1 MFNIYIFLLLLSPNF
16 SKNTR
21 FAIQAT
27 NYMKE
32 IGKKKP
38 TLFESVASRFTRLFR
53 KEEDDKE
60 PSPPVEPQKPDDL
73 DRKEEPA
80 PEVVEKTPAPEK
92 PTTEKP
98 VPETTPS
105 PEKPTAE
112 KPAPEKADRP
122 RRRKIILKKVA
133 DRVAEAQ
140 RKDKPVPITS
150 LPDEEVGAAIRDYV
164 VEHISDERL
173 SVETMAE
180 GLGTSRT
187 GLYSLVHREFDMTPA
202 HYIMDLRLKHAV
214 ELLEQGLKVREV
226 AMLCGF
232 ADPKY
237 FGKVMKRR
245 YGILPSSIT
254 NKNQKS
260 QT

>member
-1 MFNIYIFLLLLSPNF
+1 
-16 SKNTR
+16 
-21 FAIQAT
+21 
-27 NYMKE
+27 MKE

-60 PSPPVEPQKPDDL
+60 PSPPAEPQKPDDR
-73 DRKEEPA
+73 DTKEVPG
-80 PEVVEKTPAPEK
+80 PEVVETTPALEKAADEK
-92 PTTEKP
+92 PA
-98 VPETTPS
+98 PETTPAL
-105 PEKPTAE
+105 EKPTAE
-112 KPAPEKADRP
+112 KPTPEKADRP
-122 RRRKIILKKVA
+122 RRRKIIPQKVA
-133 DRVAEAQ
+133 AGQ
-140 RKDKPVPITS
+140 KKDKPVPITS
-150 LPDEEVGAAIRDYV
+150 LPDEEVGAALRDYV

-202 HYIMDLRLKHAV
+202 HFILDLRLKHAV
-214 ELLEQGLKVREV
+214 ALLERGLKVREV
-226 AMLCGF
+226 AMMCGF

-245 YGILPSSIT
+245 YGILPSSIGRRGEG
-254 NKNQKS
+254 
-260 QT
+260 

>member
-1 MFNIYIFLLLLSPNF
+1 MFNIYDFLLLLSPNF

-21 FAIQAT
+21 LAIHAT

-60 PSPPVEPQKPDDL
+60 PSPPAEPQKPDDR
-73 DRKEEPA
+73 DTKEVPG
-80 PEVVEKTPAPEK
+80 PEVVETTPALEKAADEK
-92 PTTEKP
+92 PA
-98 VPETTPS
+98 PETTPAL
-105 PEKPTAE
+105 EKPTAE
-112 KPAPEKADRP
+112 KPTPEKADRP
-122 RRRKIILKKVA
+122 RRRKIIPQKVA
-133 DRVAEAQ
+133 AGQ
-140 RKDKPVPITS
+140 KKDKPVPITS
-150 LPDEEVGAAIRDYV
+150 LPDEEVGAALRDYV

-202 HYIMDLRLKHAV
+202 HFILDLRLKHAV
-214 ELLEQGLKVREV
+214 TLLERGLKVREV
-226 AMLCGF
+226 AMMCGF

-245 YGILPSSIT
+245 YGILPSSIGRRGEG
-254 NKNQKS
+254 
-260 QT
+260 

>member
-53 KEEDDKE
+53 KEEGDKE
-60 PSPPVEPQKPDDL
+60 PSLPAEPQKPDDR
-73 DRKEEPA
+73 DAKDGPGPEAIETTSA
-80 PEVVEKTPAPEK
+80 PEKTAAEKTAPETTPTPEK
-92 PTTEKP
+92 PTP
-98 VPETTPS
+98 
-105 PEKPTAE
+105 E

-122 RRRKIILKKVA
+122 RRRKIIPQKVA
-133 DRVAEAQ
+133 AGQ
-140 RKDKPVPITS
+140 KKDKPVPITS
-150 LPDEEVGAAIRDYV
+150 LPDEEVGAALRDYV

-202 HYIMDLRLKHAV
+202 HFILDLRLKHAV
-214 ELLEQGLKVREV
+214 ALLERGLKVREV
-226 AMLCGF
+226 AVMCGF

-245 YGILPSSIT
+245 YGILPSSIGRRGGE
-254 NKNQKS
+254 
-260 QT
+260 

>member
-1 MFNIYIFLLLLSPNF
+1 MFNIYDFLLLLSPNF

-21 FAIQAT
+21 LAIHAT

-60 PSPPVEPQKPDDL
+60 PSPPAEPQKPDDR
-73 DRKEEPA
+73 DTKEVPG
-80 PEVVEKTPAPEK
+80 PEVVETTPALEKAADEK
-92 PTTEKP
+92 PA
-98 VPETTPS
+98 PETTPAL
-105 PEKPTAE
+105 EKPTAE
-112 KPAPEKADRP
+112 KPTPEKADRP
-122 RRRKIILKKVA
+122 RRRKIIPQKVA
-133 DRVAEAQ
+133 AGQ
-140 RKDKPVPITS
+140 KKDKPVPITS
-150 LPDEEVGAAIRDYV
+150 LPDEEVGAALRDYV

-202 HYIMDLRLKHAV
+202 HFILDLRLKHAV
-214 ELLEQGLKVREV
+214 ALLERGLKVREV
-226 AMLCGF
+226 AMMCGF

-245 YGILPSSIT
+245 YGILPSSIGRRGEG
-254 NKNQKS
+254 
-260 QT
+260 

>member
-1 MFNIYIFLLLLSPNF
+1 MFNIYDFLLLLSPNF

-21 FAIQAT
+21 LAIHAT

-60 PSPPVEPQKPDDL
+60 PSPPAEPQKPDDR
-73 DRKEEPA
+73 DTKEVLGPEAIETTSALEKAAAEKTA
-80 PEVVEKTPAPEK
+80 PETTPTPEK
-92 PTTEKP
+92 PT
-98 VPETTPS
+98 
-105 PEKPTAE
+105 
-112 KPAPEKADRP
+112 PEKADRP
-122 RRRKIILKKVA
+122 RRRKIIPQEVA
-133 DRVAEAQ
+133 DRVAAGQ
-140 RKDKPVPITS
+140 KKDKPVPITS
-150 LPDEEVGAAIRDYV
+150 LPDEEVGAALRDYV

-202 HYIMDLRLKHAV
+202 HFILDLRLKHAV

-226 AMLCGF
+226 AMMCGF

-245 YGILPSSIT
+245 YGILPSSIGRRGGE
-254 NKNQKS
+254 
-260 QT
+260 

>member
-1 MFNIYIFLLLLSPNF
+1 MFNIYNFLLLLSPNF

-21 FAIQAT
+21 LAIHAT

-32 IGKKKP
+32 TGKKKP

-60 PSPPVEPQKPDDL
+60 PSPPAEPGKPDDR
-73 DRKEEPA
+73 DTKEGPGPEAVETTPALEKAAAEKPA
-80 PEVVEKTPAPEK
+80 PETTPTPEK
-92 PTTEKP
+92 PTP
-98 VPETTPS
+98 
-105 PEKPTAE
+105 E

-122 RRRKIILKKVA
+122 RRRKIIPQEVA
-133 DRVAEAQ
+133 DRVAAGQ
-140 RKDKPVPITS
+140 KKDKPVPITS

-173 SVETMAE
+173 NVETMAE

-202 HYIMDLRLKHAV
+202 HYILDLRLKHAV
-214 ELLEQGLKVREV
+214 ALLEQGLKVREV
-226 AMLCGF
+226 AMKCGF

-245 YGILPSSIT
+245 YGILPRSIGRRGGE
-254 NKNQKS
+254 
-260 QT
+260 

>member
-1 MFNIYIFLLLLSPNF
+1 MFNIYNFLLLLSQNF
-16 SKNTR
+16 TQYTG

-32 IGKKKP
+32 TGKKKP
-38 TLFESVASRFTRLFR
+38 TLFESVASRFTRLFH

-60 PSPPVEPQKPDDL
+60 PSPPAEPQKPDDR
-73 DRKEEPA
+73 DTKEGPG
-80 PEVVEKTPAPEK
+80 PEVAESTPAPEK
-92 PTTEKP
+92 AA
-98 VPETTPS
+98 
-105 PEKPTAE
+105 AE
-112 KPAPEKADRP
+112 KPAPEEPASEKADRP
-122 RRRKIILKKVA
+122 RRRKIIPKKVA
-133 DRVAEAQ
+133 DRVAAGQ
-140 RKDKPVPITS
+140 KKDKHVPLTS
-150 LPDEEVGAAIRDYV
+150 LPDEEVGAALRDYV

-202 HYIMDLRLKHAV
+202 HYILDLRLKHAV
-214 ELLEQGLKVREV
+214 ALLEQGLKVREV
-226 AMLCGF
+226 AMMCGF

-245 YGILPSSIT
+245 YGILPSSIGR
-254 NKNQKS
+254 KGEE
-260 QT
+260 